1 MPKNNSLK
9 LPKFIIILF
18 IIGFVLRIGFIF
30 VSKSYIN
37 PNDWEYGEIA
47 RNLVADNGYARTTVF
62 NGSLELTSS
71 HAPLYPYFLSVF
83 YNLGQKTWVFII
95 IQFIQAFLS
104 SLIILI
110 FYKTALLLF
119 NKSVAI
125 LTSVGITLYPPLIY
139 YSAKLT
145 PTTFFIF
152 LLSLTILL
160 IFKIKKDNL
169 ISKILPGIMLGL
181 SILCNPLAL
190 TIFPALIIW
199 HFIERK
205 ISLKDLILIIVTSL
219 IILVPWTIRNYSVH
233 HHIIPV
239 TTQFGINFWIGNNP
253 NATGTDYY
261 KVYSIKQ
268 GNFVLMDQTLPRK
281 VKNELG
287 RKSEIA
293 RSKFFLKQGIKFIK
307 QNPIK
312 FLRLLLKKCYYFW
325 WFAPSEINASV
336 DVIKYKTIYMIF
348 YIPVLILGL
357 LGILMSLNR
366 KFIKNNLLIIL
377 VIFFISSIYII
388 THVGLIRYRIPL
400 ETYLIMFV
408 GFAIIKITKQI
419 FKKS

>member
-1 MPKNNSLK
+1 M
-9 LPKFIIILF
+9 LF

-47 RNLVADNGYARTTVF
+47 RNLITGNGYARATGF

-83 YNLGQKTWVFII
+83 YNLGQKIWVFII

-119 NKSVAI
+119 NKSAAV
-125 LTSVGITLYPPLIY
+125 LTSIGITLYPPLIY
-139 YSAKLT
+139 YCAKLT

-199 HFIERK
+199 HFIKRK
-205 ISLKDLILIIVTSL
+205 ISLKDLILIIITSL
-219 IILVPWTIRNYSVH
+219 IILVPWTIRNYSLH

-239 TTQFGINFWIGNNP
+239 TTQFGVNFWIGNNP

-281 VKNELG
+281 VKNELS

-293 RSKFFLKQGIKFIK
+293 RSKFFLNQGIKFIK

-312 FLRLLLKKCYYFW
+312 FLRLLLKKCHYFW
-325 WFAPSEINASV
+325 WFAPSQINAS
-336 DVIKYKTIYMIF
+336 
-348 YIPVLILGL
+348 
-357 LGILMSLNR
+357 SLSR
-366 KFIKNNLLIIL
+366 KFIKNTLLIIL
-377 VIFFISSIYII
+377 IIFFISSIYII

-400 ETYLIMFV
+400 EIYLIMF
-408 GFAIIKITKQI
+408 GCFAVFNSVKYFIGKT
-419 FKKS
+419 